1 MYSRILII
9 ALISLATGL
18 SAQIDFGVKAVY
30 SYDLTSP
37 TTREFVNVDPFELAQ
52 LRIVSA
58 EPTRGIGISLYTE
71 NDKLFLMGDVLYT
84 RTGRNFELLS
94 VDKDRTLLDPAVSL
108 NTTESNVRLAI
119 NTGFRTNKF
128 KVGVG
133 PELSLRL
140 ENEESLSTLANITN
154 NGSTVQGGFN
164 FLVGYKLTQNIHIDL
179 KHTYIFQDVGNEFA
193 YGNIPLELK
202 TNQKSLE
209 LSVGLYF

>member
-108 NTTESNVRLAI
+108 NTTESNCLLYTSPSPRDGL
-119 NTGFRTNKF
+119 
-128 KVGVG
+128 
-133 PELSLRL
+133 LSRMP
-140 ENEESLSTLANITN
+140 SSA
-154 NGSTVQGGFN
+154 
-164 FLVGYKLTQNIHIDL
+164 
-179 KHTYIFQDVGNEFA
+179 
-193 YGNIPLELK
+193 
-202 TNQKSLE
+202 
-209 LSVGLYF
+209 